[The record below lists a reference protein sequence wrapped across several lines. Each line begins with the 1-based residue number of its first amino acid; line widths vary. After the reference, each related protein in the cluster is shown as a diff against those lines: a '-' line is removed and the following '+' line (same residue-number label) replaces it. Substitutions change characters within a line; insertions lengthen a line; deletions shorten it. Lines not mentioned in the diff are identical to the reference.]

1 MKFYLNTTFALLILA
16 LFALFIAVDRWR
28 WPSEGISPSEVA
40 LAAAPA
46 GLVQTQPGE
55 PELPRVRLDT
65 TYVPPTGRTIAVA
78 AGGDFQAALNQA
90 QPGDVITLQAG
101 ATYTGNFTLPRKT
114 GNAWIVIRSSAPDS
128 SLPPPGTRITP
139 ALASVMPKLL
149 TPSLEVGVITADA
162 GAHHY
167 RFIGIEFG
175 VAPGVA
181 TVNLV
186 VFGDNENTLTN
197 VPHNLIIDRCYLHGT
212 RDKNARRGIALNS
225 ASSAVIDSYL
235 SDFHETFADS
245 QAIAS
250 WNSPGPLKIVNNYL
264 EGSGENILFGGT
276 DPRISGLVPSDIEI
290 RRNHCFKPLS
300 WKADDPSFAGI
311 RWLVK
316 NLLELKNAQRVLIE
330 GNLLENNWV
339 HGQNGFAILFTVRN
353 QDGTA
358 PWSVVQDVTFT
369 NNIVRHTGSGI
380 NISGTDDL
388 QPSQRTKRIK
398 IRNNLFDDVDGPR
411 WSGAGGNLL
420 QLIAGPGDVRFEH
433 NTAFQSNQVAVLDV
447 PPPGTGFVFRDN
459 LMPHNEY
466 GVFGSGKGT
475 GKSALDFYFSDYI
488 FMKNVLVGGRSQ
500 DYPADN
506 SFPETLGQVGF
517 VDRAGGDY
525 RLAGSS
531 PFKNAGSDG
540 RDIGCDFNTLVAV
553 LNGATT
559 LTSVSAASY
568 SGAALA
574 PESIT
579 SAFGSGLS
587 TATLSSTTLPLPT
600 VLGGTSV
607 RVRDRTG
614 TERLSPLFFVSPT
627 QANYLIARE
636 TMAGAATVSVMNGD
650 QLIATGPVQI
660 ENVAPGLFTA
670 DASGR
675 GLPAATVLRA
685 KADGTQQYEPIG
697 RFDAAQNRFVAV
709 PIDLGPSTDQVYL
722 ILFATGLRFNSSLS
736 AVSARTGGLDAQVL
750 FAGAQGGFSGLDQ
763 VNLLLPRSLAG
774 RGDVDLAL
782 TVAGKSANTVQF
794 NVK

>member
-1 MKFYLNTTFALLILA
+1 MKFNLKTNFALFILA
-16 LFALFIAVDRWR
+16 LFALFIAVDRWI
-28 WPSEGISPSEVA
+28 WPSEVISPSEVA
-40 LAAAPA
+40 LAAAPV
-46 GLVQTQPGE
+46 GLVQPQPGE

-65 TYVPPTGRTIAVA
+65 TYVPPTGTTIAVA

-90 QPGDVITLQAG
+90 KPGDVITLQAG
-101 ATYTGNFTLPRKT
+101 STFTGNFTLRKKS
-114 GNAWIVIRSSAPDS
+114 GSGWIVIRSSAPDS
-128 SLPPPGTRITP
+128 SLPPQGTRITP
-139 ALASVMPKLL
+139 AFASVMPKLI
-149 TPSLEVGVITADA
+149 TPNENQVLKTEA

-181 TVNLV
+181 ISNLLE
-186 VFGDNENTLTN
+186 FGSGETTLADLAN
-197 VPHNLIIDRCYLHGT
+197 NLIIDRCYLHGT
-212 RDKNARRGIALNS
+212 RDKDARRGIALNS

-235 SDFHETFADS
+235 SDFHEVGADS

-264 EGSGENILFGGT
+264 EGAGENILFGGA
-276 DPRISGLVPSDIEI
+276 DPTISGLVPSDIEI

-300 WKADDPSFAGI
+300 WKGDDPSYAGI
-311 RWLVK
+311 RWIVK
-316 NLLELKNAQRVLIE
+316 NLFELKNAQRVLVE
-330 GNLLENNWV
+330 GNIFENNWV
-339 HGQNGFAILFTVRN
+339 DAQNGFAILFTVRN

-358 PWSVVQDVTFT
+358 PWSVVQDVTFI
-369 NNIVRHTGSGI
+369 NNIVRHTASGI
-380 NISGTDDL
+380 NLSGTDDNR
-388 QPSQRTKRIK
+388 PSQRTKRIR
-398 IRNNLFDDVDGPR
+398 ISNNLFDDVDGSR
-411 WSGAGGNLL
+411 WGGAGGSLI
-420 QLIAGPGDVRFEH
+420 QIIAGPGDVRFEH
-433 NTAFQSNQVAVLDV
+433 NTAFQSNFVAAVDV

-459 LMPHNEY
+459 LMPHNEF
-466 GVFGSGKGT
+466 GFFGSGKGIGT
-475 GKSALDFYFSDYI
+475 PALDFYFSNYI
-488 FMKNVLVGGRSQ
+488 FRKNVLVGGRSQ

-506 SFPETLGQVGF
+506 SFPETLAQVGF
-517 VDRAGGDY
+517 VNRAGGDY

-540 RDIGCDFNTLVAV
+540 RDIGCDFDTLEAV

-559 LTSVSAASY
+559 VTSVSAASY
-568 SGAALA
+568 RGAVLA

-587 TATLSSTTLPLPT
+587 TATLSATTLPLPT

-614 TERLSPLFFVSPT
+614 TDRLSPLFFVSPT

-636 TMAGAATVSVMNGD
+636 TVAGAARVTVMNGD
-650 QLIATGPVQI
+650 KLIATGLVQI

-685 KADGTQQYEPIG
+685 RADGTQQYEPIG

-722 ILFATGLRFNSSLS
+722 ILYATGLRLNSSLS
-736 AVSARTGGLDAQVL
+736 AVSAKTGGLDAQV
-750 FAGAQGGFSGLDQ
+750 FYAGAQGGFSGLDQ

-774 RGDVDLAL
+774 RGGIDLTL
-782 TVAGKSANTVQF
+782 TVDGQASNTVQI
-794 NVK
+794 NIL